1 MDDLSKYG
9 KFIGVAAV
17 ILVVLAFTPIGGFI
31 AQVAILATFGLSIW
45 LAIRLLQIGNWR
57 DNKPYWEVN
66 GFIGIYIAIFAGLT
80 LFLAYLNP
88 PMPRF
93 ETGPCR
99 VSRYES
105 C

>member
-1 MDDLSKYG
+1 MGELSKYG
-9 KFIGVAAV
+9 KFIGIAAIV
-17 ILVVLAFTPIGGFI
+17 LVVLAFTPIGGFV
-31 AQVAILATFGLSIW
+31 AQVAMLATIGLAIW

-57 DNKPYWEVN
+57 DKPYWEIN

-88 PMPRF
+88 PMPNYH
-93 ETGPCR
+93 TGPCR